1 MARGW
6 LAPAACP
13 FRGFHMQRLLAV
25 ATGLMTMIAGA
36 VSPAFA
42 DKVDVSAVS
51 CAQLVE
57 SVSSGSKNDK
67 AGMGGILYWLAG
79 YTATDEQGT
88 VIDFTALGKDFDAI
102 LKTCSEQPKLGLL
115 TVAKK
120 HLGENATP
128 QGSGAADL
136 ATMTCQAAVTTDKSD
151 EDGLGFILMWIA
163 GYHASDAEDHVFDTE
178 DFVSNMQQVGE
189 YCGKNPTIGL
199 LTASDE
205 VMGEDD
211 SE

>member
-1 MARGW
+1 
-6 LAPAACP
+6 
-13 FRGFHMQRLLAV
+13 
-25 ATGLMTMIAGA
+25 MIAGA
-36 VSPAFA
+36 ASPAFA

-199 LTASDE
+199 LTAADE